1 VCDNLKAVRE
11 FEKSRAILAGV
22 FLASLL
28 LLAWNAGTPG
38 IASAYVD
45 PVAKIQDQDE
55 ALYGSISLEVAKH
68 GDWMTPVFLGRYE
81 LVKPPL
87 LYWLE
92 AAGMKIIGTGRL
104 AMRLPSIFAGAATVT
119 LVFAWL
125 LAEGTGLP
133 AALTGALLLLS
144 SHLFFVLSRVGLTD
158 ALLTFATTLAMFA
171 LARDPRLASRAAVW
185 TFGLASGAAIM
196 TKGIAG
202 LFPLLALAMFC
213 MVSKERPNWLRLA
226 EAVAISAAVAAPWHL
241 YELWRHTR
249 WFWAEYVL
257 GEIVTNSLASPTQST
272 QETHVAYYLKR
283 LIALDAPLAVAALAA
298 LAATLN
304 QTRTRVLITWTRTR
318 VLLAWIAVVLAAA
331 LSFDYR
337 NTSYL
342 LPIFPALALLV
353 AGAIP
358 KKLAPWALALA
369 ALLFAGKV
377 AGSGETWGLPFAQEA
392 AMPSEVVLDRYAS
405 LKRGN
410 QLILGDP
417 DDEFYSACL
426 NLPQVRYLYVD
437 PAHEAPKAPPAHYA
451 LDFEYLGVTIT
462 ASDFARLSE
471 LRPVFQQR
479 LRDWDLEVAVKGR
492 NPIATVIL
500 ASGLD
505 QVESLLRDHPE
516 ADFFLPV
523 DWAAHDAGLHQIF
536 ESANGR
542 ALLLSRELIQRREV
556 IQRPAP

>member
-1 VCDNLKAVRE
+1 MRKFVHN
-11 FEKSRAILAGV
+11 RATIAIV
-22 FLASLL
+22 FVASLAVL
-28 LLAWNAGTPG
+28 GWNAATPG

-55 ALYGSISLEVAKH
+55 ALYGSISLRMAES
-68 GDWMTPVFLGRYE
+68 GDFMTPVFLGRYE

-92 AAGMKIIGTGRL
+92 ATGMKLPGRARL
-104 AMRLPSIFAGAATVT
+104 AMRLPSLFAGAATVT
-119 LVFAWL
+119 LVFAWFM
-125 LAEGTGLP
+125 ADGTGLA

-158 ALLTFATTLAMFA
+158 ALLTFFTALAMFA
-171 LARDPRLASRAAVW
+171 LARDPRLSSRAAVW

-202 LFPLLALAMFC
+202 LFPLLALAVFWV
-213 MVSKERPNWLRLA
+213 VSKERPNWLRLA
-226 EAVAISAAVAAPWHL
+226 EALVITAAVAAPWHL
-241 YELWRHTR
+241 YELWLHTR
-249 WFWAEYVL
+249 WFWAQYVL

-283 LIALDAPLAVAALAA
+283 LIALDAPLAVAALAG
-298 LAATLN
+298 LAATVK
-304 QTRTRVLITWTRTR
+304 RTPTR
-318 VLLAWIAVVLAAA
+318 VLLAWIGVVLAAA

-358 KKLAPWALALA
+358 KKLAPWALVLA

-377 AGSGETWGLPFAQEA
+377 VASGETWGLPFAQEV
-392 AMPSEVVLDRYAS
+392 AMPSEAVLARYAS

-426 NLPQVRYLYVD
+426 DLPQVRYLYVD
-437 PAHEAPKAPPAHYA
+437 PNHQPARPPSGRYE
-451 LDFEYLGVTIT
+451 LDFEYLGVTVT
-462 ASDFARLSE
+462 AVDFARLPE
-471 LRPVFQQR
+471 LKPMFQQR
-479 LRDWDLEVAVKGR
+479 LRDWDLDVAITGPDPV
-492 NPIATVIL
+492 ATVIL
-500 ASGLD
+500 ASGMD
-505 QVESLLRDHPE
+505 RVESLLRDHPE
-516 ADFFLPV
+516 ADFLIPV
-523 DWAAHDAGLHQIF
+523 DWAGHDAGVHQVF
-536 ESANGR
+536 ESVNGR
-542 ALLLSRELIQRREV
+542 ALLVSRELIQRREV
-556 IQRPAP
+556 VQRPTP

>member
-1 VCDNLKAVRE
+1 VRE

-22 FLASLL
+22 FLASFAILG
-28 LLAWNAGTPG
+28 WNAATPP

-104 AMRLPSIFAGAATVT
+104 AIRLPSLFAGAATVT

-125 LAEGTGLP
+125 MAEGTGLP
-133 AALTGALLLLS
+133 AALTGGLLLLS

-196 TKGIAG
+196 TKGVAG

-213 MVSKERPNWLRLA
+213 VVSKERPNWVRLA
-226 EAVAISAAVAAPWHL
+226 EAVAISAAVAAPWHV
-241 YELWRHTR
+241 YELLRHTR
-249 WFWAEYVL
+249 WFWAQYVL

-283 LIALDAPLAVAALAA
+283 LIALDAPLAVAALAG
-298 LAATLN
+298 LAATLK
-304 QTRTRVLITWTRTR
+304 RTRTR

-353 AGAIP
+353 AGAIS
-358 KKLAPWALALA
+358 KKLAPWTLALA

-437 PAHEAPKAPPAHYA
+437 PAHQPPKSPPAHYA

-462 ASDFARLSE
+462 ASDFARLPE

-479 LRDWDLEVAVKGR
+479 LRDWDLDVAVKGR

-500 ASGLD
+500 ASGMD
-505 QVESLLRDHPE
+505 QVERLLRDHPE
-516 ADFFLPV
+516 DDFFVPV
-523 DWAAHDAGLHQIF
+523 DWAAHDTGVHQIF
-536 ESANGR
+536 ENANGR